1 MENSQIREDTSMN
14 ESSLHG
20 HRGLFKKQKSHSIVY
35 GDVAFE
41 NRPKTTN
48 LTSKVNNSKKIEYK
62 LPSQNELEKKQI
74 ASEKISDIHNQ
85 HGLHKK
91 NDSLDK
97 NSLAKKQNIKSN
109 KFYLNTSFKMFHFK
123 SGSRQLDSMSKR
135 SPSFSNS
142 NLPTDLPTNKVD
154 RIVKSNCRSI
164 LRPTQAD
171 P

>member
-35 GDVAFE
+35 GDVGYD
-41 NRPKTTN
+41 NRPKTSNITN
-48 LTSKVNNSKKIEYK
+48 KANNTKKTEYK
-62 LPSQNELEKKQI
+62 LPSQNDIEKKQGTI
-74 ASEKISDIHNQ
+74 EKLSDIHNQ

-97 NSLAKKQNIKSN
+97 NSLAKKQNIKPN

-123 SGSRQLDSMSKR
+123 SGSRQMDSISKR

-142 NLPTDLPTNKVD
+142 NLPTDLPTNKVIK
-154 RIVKSNCRSI
+154 IV
-164 LRPTQAD
+164 
-171 P
+171 